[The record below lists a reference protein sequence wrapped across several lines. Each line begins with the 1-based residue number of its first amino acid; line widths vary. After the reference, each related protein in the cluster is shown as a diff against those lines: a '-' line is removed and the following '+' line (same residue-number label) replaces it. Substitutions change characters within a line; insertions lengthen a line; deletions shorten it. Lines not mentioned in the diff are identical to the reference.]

1 MAAGGAAPERPVGR
15 RAWLTIHEASDLIGV
30 SEATLRR
37 WAEAGDVEAFV
48 TPGGH
53 RRFARSAILA
63 LLPRPGRRHRTLRDL
78 GETPERVVRHYRRE
92 LAAAGA
98 AGWLPHVDDADK
110 EAFREPGRRMLAAV
124 LGYLDAVTPGEGEA
138 DLATACAASA
148 EYGRLSRQRG
158 LGVREATSIF
168 LHFRAPFLEELATIA
183 RRRRL
188 EASESISL
196 ILAAASV
203 FDQLLLALLEAHSE
217 CRPAEAR
224 RLR

>member
-1 MAAGGAAPERPVGR
+1 VRQAAA
-15 RAWLTIHEASDLIGV
+15 RAWLTIHEAGDLIGV

-53 RRFARSAILA
+53 RRFARSSILA

-78 GETPERVVRHYRRE
+78 GETPERVVRHYRRS
-92 LAAAGA
+92 LAAGSV
-98 AGWLPHVDDADK
+98 AGWLPQVDEAEK

-124 LGYLDAVTPGEGEA
+124 LGYLDAVTPAEGEA
-138 DLATACAASA
+138 DLAAARAASA
-148 EYGRLSRQRG
+148 EYGRLARERG
-158 LGVREATSIF
+158 LGVREVTSIF
-168 LHFRAPFLEELATIA
+168 LHLRAPFLEELSTIA

-203 FDQLLLALLEAHSE
+203 FDQLLLALVEAAE
-217 CRPAEAR
+217 GRPSEAR
-224 RLR
+224 RPR